1 MSTASNYEIT
11 PAFRSLVNLLFKL
24 FHYPPPPAENIAAL
38 KLATTDDVKIALT
51 NHLGTSPSPVLIDTI
66 RNILDLSYDEIYH
79 LEGFA
84 REINLDHSSVS
95 PETTTYANYLVFPPS
110 APKYLKALP
119 KGITAE
125 LAVQSPRTVL
135 PVIFARI
142 QDTDPKQ
149 TPEKLARLFAPLA
162 KPIIQSDPEL
172 SNLHS
177 LVQSVF
183 TQSGIDPKLAQS
195 ASDQLVIHQLGMVFV
210 TPKET
215 GDYIKKFLLVEIESK
230 SGRPIPEELGAQIVA
245 DQIKVIGDFE
255 HSRLSDQSA
264 DLNTEV
270 DTYVKKLN
278 LRSTDILSETPDQP
292 LVERNPAGNFVFT
305 GTGRILAT
313 RQTAT
318 LLTESIDS
326 LPLAVK
332 KIREERE
339 SLKQVRDQL
348 LSNPNNL
355 RDPKKLKEL
364 DQVFEKMRY
373 LALLNSSLRIR
384 QIHLDI
390 AKRNDIEKPTRI
402 ENELT
407 AQFVTTGV
415 SPTDARKVAREFIN
429 SGLAATTYTL
439 ASFAGIGKNR
449 LEVLEELTKEALGH
463 LQSAHSDLSAAITKI
478 NDGKLN
484 YDSLHQAYDKQ
495 TNWNQYQANP
505 QPLFQMPQVPDFVR
519 NLYAKPASQLKSK
532 LTSQTLEKFASTEF
546 GKKLAAKGIT
556 QTAAKIIT
564 TQGVKK
570 TLSTTLATALAG
582 IPVVGP
588 ILGWI
593 AGEIIGKAIEKIV
606 DYSKRFL
613 RWAKERLKIVA
624 AAVAFAIGTAF
635 FGPAVGAMAAF
646 GTYLGGTAFSVVSGS
661 PGTALSSGV
670 AQVTTVTTAVITE
683 AAGSSIAPLAISVI
697 AVPIV
702 VALMLFIINASAYVT
717 PPFITRGG
725 IGGAT
730 PSCWPTVGQITQ
742 DPYARTVGTCYDS
755 AGNPATCTHASGSD
769 ANAFDIGNFAG
780 TPIYATHDGTIEY
793 AGWGELFYTGYG
805 NLVVIAGDGFKTLYG
820 HFQNIEVS
828 AGDQVKAGDLLG
840 AMNSTGNSTGNHLH
854 YELRGLGDLTDYVP
868 EGWRIYI
875 WNNTYPGTCFANESG
890 GISP

>member
-1 MSTASNYEIT
+1 MSISIDYEII
-11 PAFRSLVNLLFKL
+11 PPFRSYVNFLCKL
-24 FHYPPPPAENIAAL
+24 FQIPPLPNAAEIVASL
-38 KLATTDDVKIALT
+38 KLASSDQINKTLSNLAGRPIT
-51 NHLGTSPSPVLIDTI
+51 DTI
-66 RNILDLSYDEIYH
+66 QKAFSALLELDYPDIYR
-79 LEGFA
+79 LWGFVQ
-84 REINLDHSSVS
+84 ETNLDRSFIS
-95 PETTTYANYLVFPPS
+95 PETTTCANYLVFPPS

-135 PVIFARI
+135 PAIFARI
-142 QDTDPKQ
+142 QDADPKQ
-149 TPEKLARLFAPLA
+149 TPEKLAKIFAPLA

-183 TQSGIDPKLAQS
+183 IQSGIDPKLAQS
-195 ASDQLVIHQLGMVFV
+195 ASDQLVIHQLGRVFV

-215 GDYIKKFLLVEIESK
+215 GDYIKKYLLVEIESK
-230 SGRPIPEELGAQIVA
+230 SGRPIPEDLGAQIVA
-245 DQIKVIGDFE
+245 DQVKVIGDFE

-264 DLNTEV
+264 DLNA
-270 DTYVKKLN
+270 DIDSYVKKLD
-278 LRSTDILSETPDQP
+278 LHSTEILPETPDES

-305 GTGRILAT
+305 KTGRILAT
-313 RQTAT
+313 RQAAT
-318 LLTESIDS
+318 LLTENIDS

-339 SLKQVRDQL
+339 SLKRVQDQL
-348 LSNPNNL
+348 LSNLNNL

-364 DQVFEKMRY
+364 DQVSEKMRY
-373 LALLNSSLRIR
+373 LTLLNSSLRIR

-390 AKRNDIEKPTRI
+390 AKRTDIAKPTRI

-407 AQFVTTGV
+407 AQFVATGV
-415 SPTDARKVAREFIN
+415 SAKDAREVAREFIN

-449 LEVLEELTKEALGH
+449 IEVLRELTTEALSH
-463 LQSAHSDLSAAITKI
+463 LQSTRSDLSAAITKI
-478 NDGKLN
+478 NEGRLN

-505 QPLFQMPQVPDFVR
+505 QPLMNLPQVPSFIQNIVT
-519 NLYAKPASQLKSK
+519 KPLNQFKSK
-532 LTSQTLEKFASTEF
+532 ITKEAIKKFATSEL
-546 GKKLAAKGIT
+546 GKKVIAKLGTEVAKKAA
-556 QTAAKIIT
+556 QTALEAGAEAAVGATGVGLIVVAVVEIAKKVWNFLKNQFT
-564 TQGVKK
+564 KVK
-570 TLSTTLATALAG
+570 T
-582 IPVVGP
+582 
-588 ILGWI
+588 WI
-593 AGEIIGKAIEKIV
+593 KKHGHM
-606 DYSKRFL
+606 
-613 RWAKERLKIVA
+613 VA
-624 AAVAFAIGTAF
+624 AAIGALIGSIFA
-635 FGPAVGAMAAF
+635 GPVGAIV
-646 GTYLGGTAFSVVSGS
+646 GGGLGLGASSAVSVVTGS

-702 VALMLFIINASAYVT
+702 VAFMLFIINASAYVT

-730 PSCWPTVGQITQ
+730 PSCWPTVGKITQ

-755 AGNPATCTHASGSD
+755 AGNPATCTHTSGSD
-769 ANAFDIGNFAG
+769 ANAFDIGNLAG
-780 TPIYATHDGTIEY
+780 TPIYASHDGTIEY
-793 AGWGELFYTGYG
+793 AGWGELFYSGYG

-820 HFQNIEVS
+820 HFQSIEVS

-890 GISP
+890 GTNP